1 MAWRTESVM
10 DQRVEFVLRAKEG
23 EGSHAELCREYGI
36 SRPTGYLWLNRY
48 QQVGSVSGLLER
60 SRRPQ
65 HSPQRTSTEIERAVL
80 AVRDRTGWGGP
91 KIAKVLAREGIAV
104 GPATAQRIVKR
115 SGRVQPLKT
124 DKTTIRFEKAECNE
138 LAQMDFKGEYT
149 LPEEKCYPLSF
160 VDDCSRYC
168 HGLWPLPGTGGAGV
182 KQTLEGYFRKHGVPQ
197 SILMD
202 HGTPWYSSMNQHGL
216 TWLAVWLLKQGVVLR
231 YSGVGHPQTQ
241 GKVERFHQTLKART
255 RHRGAP
261 TTMGEWERWAEE
273 FRQEYNH
280 ERPHE
285 SLGMK
290 TPAEVY
296 QAVNL
301 RAYQEQPRE
310 WEYTGGT
317 VKRLNTQGML
327 YYQQQTYFVSEAL
340 ASEKIRIDELGG
352 KLLVTFRHMTVRE
365 IELSTGQSTAVL
377 LPAKRKAMAAPKAAQ
392 TRTKEEQDFRC
403 EDEHV

>member
-1 MAWRTESVM
+1 MPWRTESVM

-23 EGSHAELCREYGI
+23 EEAISTLCREYGI

-48 QQVGSVSGLLER
+48 HAVGSVNGLAEG
-60 SRRPQ
+60 SRRPLK
-65 HSPQRTSTEIERAVL
+65 SPQRTNKKVTAAVVEL
-80 AVRDRTGWGGP
+80 REKTGWGGP
-91 KIAKVLAREGIAV
+91 KIAKVLAKRGVEVA
-104 GPATAQRIVKR
+104 PATAQRILKR
-115 SGRVQPLKT
+115 AGLVVPPKVA
-124 DKTTIRFEKAECNE
+124 KTTKRFEKAECNE

-149 LPEEKCYPLSF
+149 MPGGSKSYPLSF
-160 VDDCSRYC
+160 LDDCSRYC
-168 HGLWPLPGTGGAGV
+168 HGLWPLAGTGGAGV
-182 KQTLEGYFRKHGVPQ
+182 KQTLEGYFREHGVPL

-202 HGTPWYSSMNQHGL
+202 HGTPWYSTTNRHGL
-216 TWLAVWLLKQGVVLR
+216 TWVSVWLLKQGVALR

-241 GKVERFHQTLKART
+241 GKVERFHQTLKSRT

-261 TTMGEWERWAEE
+261 TTLGEWERWAME
-273 FRQEYNH
+273 FRYEYNH

-285 SLGMK
+285 ALGMK

-301 RAYQEQPRE
+301 RAYQEQPHE

-327 YYQQQTYFVSEAL
+327 YYRQQTYFVSEAL
-340 ASEKIRIDELGG
+340 ATERVRVDELDG

-365 IELSTGQSTAVL
+365 IEIETGKSTAVL
-377 LPAKRKAMAAPKAAQ
+377 LPVKRK
-392 TRTKEEQDFRC
+392 
-403 EDEHV
+403 

>member
-1 MAWRTESVM
+1 MPWKIESVM

-23 EGSHAELCREYGI
+23 EEAHAELCREYGI

-48 QQVGSVSGLLER
+48 QEVGSVTGLAER
-60 SRRPQ
+60 SRRPT
-65 HSPQRTSTEIERAVL
+65 HCPQRTSTELETAVL
-80 AVRDRTGWGGP
+80 AVRDKTGWGGP
-91 KIAKVLAREGIAV
+91 KIAKVLARQGQTVA
-104 GPATAQRIVKR
+104 PATAQRILKR
-115 SGRVQPLKT
+115 SGRVLKPKV
-124 DKTTIRFEKAECNE
+124 DKTTKRFEKRECNE

-149 LPEEKCYPLSF
+149 MAGGKCYPLSF
-160 VDDCSRYC
+160 IDDCSRYC
-168 HGLWPLPGTGGAGV
+168 HGLWPLPGTGGEGV
-182 KQTLEGYFRKHGVPQ
+182 QQTLAGYFREHGVPR

-202 HGTPWYSSMNQHGL
+202 HGTPWYSPMNQHGL
-216 TWLAVWLLKQGVVLR
+216 TWVAVWLLKQGVRLR

-261 TTMGEWERWAEE
+261 STMGEWEGWAVE

-296 QAVNL
+296 QPVNL
-301 RAYQEQPRE
+301 RPYQEQPGE
-310 WEYTGGT
+310 WEYSGGT
-317 VKRLNTQGML
+317 VKGLNTQGML
-327 YYQQQTYFVSEAL
+327 YHRQRTYFVSEAL
-340 ASEKIRIDELGG
+340 AGERVRVDELEG

-365 IELSTGQSTAVL
+365 IEIHTGKSRAVL
-377 LPAKRKAMAAPKAAQ
+377 LPVKHRK
-392 TRTKEEQDFRC
+392 
-403 EDEHV
+403 